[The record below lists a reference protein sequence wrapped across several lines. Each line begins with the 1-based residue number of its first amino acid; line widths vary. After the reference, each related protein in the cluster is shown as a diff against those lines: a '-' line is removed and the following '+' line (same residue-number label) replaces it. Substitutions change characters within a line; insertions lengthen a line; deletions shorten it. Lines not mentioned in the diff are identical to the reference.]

1 MGSNV
6 ASSIN
11 QTHTLELD
19 LLFVFLTDCKQC
31 IGVKNTEY
39 TEYPPTETT
48 TFLTTTNGQ
57 HPTTTGY
64 LRQFLKP
71 PFNAM

>member
-19 LLFVFLTDCKQC
+19 LLFVFLTDCKKC
-31 IGVKNTEY
+31 IGGSINCQSIKIL
-39 TEYPPTETT
+39 
-48 TFLTTTNGQ
+48 FLMISNMFHNDFEILQ
-57 HPTTTGY
+57 IMTGFTDKK
-64 LRQFLKP
+64 L
-71 PFNAM
+71 